1 MLLKITSTVSI
12 IFQEDGDEENPFGDE
27 VGKNVTSFKEIP
39 WVPKK
44 KPKFFSRFLSR
55 YSKNETFGSFY
66 YCSFCQSPKMLNF
79 SWDLSI

>member
-44 KPKFFSRFLSR
+44 NQKFFLV
-55 YSKNETFGSFY
+55 
-66 YCSFCQSPKMLNF
+66 FCLGIPKMRHLVAF
-79 SWDLSI
+79 IIAVSVSPPKC